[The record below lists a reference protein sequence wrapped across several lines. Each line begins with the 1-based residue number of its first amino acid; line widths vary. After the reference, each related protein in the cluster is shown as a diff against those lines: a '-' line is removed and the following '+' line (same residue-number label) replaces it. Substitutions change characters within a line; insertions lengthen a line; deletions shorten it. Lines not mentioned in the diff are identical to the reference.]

1 MQTALRPRY
10 WPRALNRST
19 ELLLEARQ
27 SCRLSGLIVWRD
39 FIRVIH
45 PQLRTLKWPNHRAPL
60 FATALFLISLLAGCN
75 KAGTTV
81 LGQPPSG
88 QPQTV
93 SAARV
98 SPDSSPIVLQGVLI
112 EKCPVA
118 GCWFRLRDQS
128 GVIKVDTK
136 VAGFVVTSVPLET
149 KLTVAGKVA
158 GQGDEPTLEATGL
171 RY

>member
-1 MQTALRPRY
+1 MVTD
-10 WPRALNRST
+10 
-19 ELLLEARQ
+19 
-27 SCRLSGLIVWRD
+27 SCRLNGLTVWRD
-39 FIRVIH
+39 YIGESH
-45 PQLRTLKWPNHRAPL
+45 PQRRTLRHKGRAPV
-60 FATALFLISLLAGCN
+60 FASALFLVVSLLAGCN

-93 SAARV
+93 IAARV
-98 SPDSSPIVLQGVLI
+98 SHDSSPVVLQGVLI

-149 KLTVAGKVA
+149 KLTVAGKIA
-158 GQGDEPTLEATGL
+158 AQGDEPTLEATGL